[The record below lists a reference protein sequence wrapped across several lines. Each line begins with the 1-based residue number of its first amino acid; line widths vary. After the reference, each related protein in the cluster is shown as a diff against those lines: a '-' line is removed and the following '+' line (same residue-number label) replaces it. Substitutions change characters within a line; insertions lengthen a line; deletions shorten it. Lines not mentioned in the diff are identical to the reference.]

1 MSQLHEVGP
10 EVRHRVAQHL
20 EERVEPFEQRLGG
33 RVEEVQQQQTAAG
46 AEDHAKDTA
55 QEPPPELRNLPLKT
69 KEVVN
74 NRKGAC
80 GERPRGRVGR
90 SQLAFSRYPN
100 TTCTKCIYT
109 GTPYSIL

>member
-20 EERVEPFEQRLGG
+20 QERVEPFEQRLCG

-46 AEDHAKDTA
+46 AEDHAEDTA

-74 NRKGAC
+74 NPKGAC
-80 GERPRGRVGR
+80 GERREDESGAA
-90 SQLAFSRYPN
+90 S
-100 TTCTKCIYT
+100 
-109 GTPYSIL
+109 

>member
-20 EERVEPFEQRLGG
+20 EERVEPSEQRLGG

-46 AEDHAKDTA
+46 AEDYAEDTA

-80 GERPRGRVGR
+80 GERREDESDAQPASFQPLPEHHV
-90 SQLAFSRYPN
+90 Y
-100 TTCTKCIYT
+100 
-109 GTPYSIL
+109 